1 VPNRDYLW
9 VTPNQTR
16 MLQAS
21 FPKETLA
28 ALRSDGRAQVVL
40 DKHFTS
46 GVPHWREAYMQE
58 MMATE

>member
-9 VTPNQTR
+9 VTPDHCR

-28 ALRSDGRAQVVL
+28 MLRADGRAQAVFDRHVE
-40 DKHFTS
+40 S
-46 GVPHWREAYMQE
+46 GAPNWREAYLNE
-58 MMATE
+58 MMTLD